1 MNLKSMSGNM
11 ETNIDDNMNID
22 FWVYTDAK
30 EGEDTHVDESNHMIY
45 IKREY
50 TRDEDAL
57 YHTYSKQYLLLE
69 N

>member
-1 MNLKSMSGNM
+1 
-11 ETNIDDNMNID
+11 MNID